1 MNTRPKDLIT
11 RPKDLITIV
20 GFHNIG
26 NTCWLN
32 SLLQC
37 LFNHRIFIDLIETL
51 PSTSISIQLFKEIK
65 KGIEITDVNMIVN
78 SIQRLIHLIREK
90 FQIGVPQDAQE
101 AFLYLADLLCIDTSI
116 KLNEQF
122 LEEIKSISYI
132 NSWYK
137 FQNYT
142 KSIIYDT
149 FYTQFHF
156 KTSDKEDRY
165 EPLLSFQM
173 IYQDNFKNSF
183 DMMFEGKDIT
193 ILSPIV
199 SIYIVNCKE
208 VPAIEV
214 LDNFE
219 LSSINDHKN
228 IKQEYYFNSCILHMG
243 SYGGGHYIAII
254 KRQNKFFICN
264 DNTITEL
271 IDLNIFEKVTP
282 MLMFYTIHQN

>member
-1 MNTRPKDLIT
+1 MEHSQH
-11 RPKDLITIV
+11 LITINNEKIWKFFKERHPTLHV
-20 GFHNIG
+20 ED
-26 NTCWLN
+26 CM
-32 SLLQC
+32 LL
-37 LFNHRIFIDLIETL
+37 FIDLIETL

-149 FYTQFHF
+149 VYTQFHF

-228 IKQEYYFNSCILHMG
+228 IKQEYYFNSCIFK
-243 SYGGGHYIAII
+243 GHDGKILL
-254 KRQNKFFICN
+254 
-264 DNTITEL
+264 ITRAGVQTVLLKQVIPVLL
-271 IDLNIFEKVTP
+271 I
-282 MLMFYTIHQN
+282 

>member
-1 MNTRPKDLIT
+1 MNNLI
-11 RPKDLITIV
+11 
-20 GFHNIG
+20 GFYNIG

-37 LFNHRIFIDLIETL
+37 LFNHHIFINLIDTL
-51 PSTSISIQLFKEIK
+51 NDGPREPQTNSIKLFKEIK

-243 SYGGGHYIAII
+243 NYGGGHYIAII